1 MVCTVGWANV
11 LFQENNCKQYF
22 SLCEFLVNIENDVE
36 SLLYS
41 CKNRSIVKKGD
52 VYMSFELFK
61 IAWKSPREAVQFILK
76 NKFSAYWF
84 VLFLAGF
91 GNVLFGGYDADLK
104 LSPWIFI
111 VGALVLAIPA
121 VVIGSFIAA
130 FFLHF
135 ISKWFFGG
143 QGTLKQMT
151 KGMYVTFLP
160 YVILVPFAIIQFIW
174 GLVSD
179 IHPAVSIIFVLI
191 AFAISIVGLVLEI
204 IAISEVEKI
213 SIGRAIGA
221 FIVQFIILIILVF
234 IIVFIVTA
242 IALVVFG
249 SF

>member
-1 MVCTVGWANV
+1 M
-11 LFQENNCKQYF
+11 
-22 SLCEFLVNIENDVE
+22 
-36 SLLYS
+36 
-41 CKNRSIVKKGD
+41 
-52 VYMSFELFK
+52 
-61 IAWKSPREAVQFILK
+61 
-76 NKFSAYWF
+76 
-84 VLFLAGF
+84 
-91 GNVLFGGYDADLK
+91 LFGGYDADLK